1 MVRQGVEGM
10 LPASLFHLTCSTMT
24 FLRTLPVLALALALT
39 ACDSAE
45 PEPDTALVTVDVVA
59 FEAFGNCETASNPG
73 DFQFQVALVDAGNN
87 VVASSDFPTGLP
99 YGTHP
104 SASGGSVGLY
114 EFAPRQRRAV
124 DGTVSAERARDVSGT
139 FGVRFSGMEWDT
151 QTTRDA
157 RFDDVQQIRPHPFE
171 DGLFQRVAGEQS
183 ITIGTTSDCR
193 VELEYRL
200 TIQ

>member
-1 MVRQGVEGM
+1 MPRF
-10 LPASLFHLTCSTMT
+10 P
-24 FLRTLPVLALALALT
+24 LALT
-39 ACDSAE
+39 LLAALSLAACDSTA

-59 FEAFGNCETASNPG
+59 FEAFGNCETATNPG

-87 VVASSDFPTGLP
+87 VLSSTDFPTGLP

-104 SASGGSVGLY
+104 GGGAVGLY
-114 EFAPRQRRAV
+114 EFTPRQRRAV
-124 DGTVSAERARDVSGT
+124 EGTVTAQRARDVSGT
-139 FGVRFSGMEWDT
+139 FGVRFSGMEWDSAT
-151 QTTRDA
+151 LRDA
-157 RFDDVQQIRPHPFE
+157 RFDDVQQVRSHPFE

-183 ITIGTTSDCR
+183 IVVGTTSDCR

>member
-1 MVRQGVEGM
+1 
-10 LPASLFHLTCSTMT
+10 MT
-24 FLRTLPVLALALALT
+24 FLRTLPVLVLALGLA
-39 ACDSAE
+39 ACDTADPE
-45 PEPDTALVTVDVVA
+45 PEAALVTVDVVA
-59 FEAFGNCETASNPG
+59 FEAFGNCESSTNPG

-87 VVASSDFPTGLP
+87 VISSTDFPTGLP

-104 SASGGSVGLY
+104 SASGGAVGLY
-114 EFAPRQRRAV
+114 AFNPRQRRAV
-124 DGTVSAERARDVSGT
+124 DGLVSAERARDVNGT

-157 RFDDVQQIRPHPFE
+157 RFDDVQQIRSHPFE

-183 ITIGTTSDCR
+183 IVIGTTSDCR